1 MFGQVVQKILQ
12 CKDGTVVLLLQIPK
26 RMVHPD
32 EVKVYCNLI
41 SGVAIAMA
49 T

>member
-1 MFGQVVQKILQ
+1 MFAQVVWKILQ
-12 CKDGTVVLLLQIPK
+12 YNDGTVVLLLQNPK